1 MSRRKK
7 ENEREQGSVK
17 MNKIRVLCL
26 LTCLSSWLIGCALG
40 PEKRDAPA
48 VFDLGPQRVMQ
59 AAPIINATLLIPP
72 VAASSWLDSP
82 NIYYRLTHTDASRP
96 DAYAQHR
103 WTMSPALLL
112 TERLRARL
120 AAASR
125 GVVTP
130 QDGARADYA
139 LRVEL
144 EDFSQQFDSAQA
156 SKVTARLRASLIDQN
171 TRALHAQRS
180 FSVERPAAPNAAGA
194 VQALSAASD
203 AVIEEL
209 AAWAA
214 QSIKR

>member
-1 MSRRKK
+1 
-7 ENEREQGSVK
+7 
-17 MNKIRVLCL
+17 MNKIKALCL
-26 LTCLSSWLIGCALG
+26 LTFMSWWLAGCALG

-48 VFDLGPQRVMQ
+48 VFDLGPQRIAQ
-59 AAPIINATLLIPP
+59 AAPVVINATLLIAP
-72 VAASSWLDSP
+72 VAASPWLDSP

-120 AAASR
+120 ASASR
-125 GVVTP
+125 GVVTL
-130 QDGARADYA
+130 QDGATADYA

-144 EDFSQQFDSAQA
+144 EDFSQQFDGAQV

-194 VQALSAASD
+194 VQALSAAGD

>member
-1 MSRRKK
+1 
-7 ENEREQGSVK
+7 
-17 MNKIRVLCL
+17 MNKIRILFL
-26 LTCLSSWLIGCALG
+26 LTFMSSWLAGCALG

-48 VFDLGPQRVMQ
+48 VFDLGPQRVAQ
-59 AAPIINATLLIPP
+59 AAPVVINATLLIPP
-72 VAASSWLDSP
+72 VAASPWLDSP

-103 WTMSPALLL
+103 WTLSPALLL

-120 AAASR
+120 AASR

-144 EDFSQQFDSAQA
+144 EDFSQQFDNARA

-180 FSVERPAAPNAAGA
+180 FSLERAAAPNAAGA